1 MATSLNTKRTI
12 IGVLS
17 LVFIVVLLMAL
28 WKEVQHAMPD
38 YKAAPI
44 LDAGTKHCIS
54 CHGEQGVGKVIVEQ
68 WKNSKHAEVGV
79 GCLECHQAKEGDI
92 DGYEHEGQFIA
103 TIVTPNDCA
112 ECHAEEAEQFVTSHH
127 ADAGMIMGSL
137 DNVLAEVVEGHAAY
151 MDGANPAAAS
161 GCWQCHGSRVQF
173 LTDENG
179 DPKYNDMGILLL
191 DPKTWPNTGMGRIN
205 LDGSKGSCSA
215 CHNRHHFSI
224 AQVRQPENCGKCHM
238 GPDHPQLEIY
248 NESKHGIN
256 FRAHREDMNL
266 GAQPWVVGQD
276 YSAAP
281 TCATCHMSATPD
293 QPVTHDVGDRI
304 SWTLRPKV
312 SEKIDAAAMAKFE
325 AQGKPL
331 PEGFLTWEQRRK
343 GMQNVCFQCHTRD
356 YVKNF
361 YIQYDNMVHLY
372 NDKFGKPALALM
384 KALKSEKLITPIPFD
399 DKIEWTY
406 FFLWHHEG
414 RRARMGASMMGPDYT
429 QWHGNFE
436 VADRFYME
444 LVPEVEELIADGK
457 KHGKTAQANK
467 VQALLDD
474 ILNSEMH
481 KWFLGKTDPEEVARR
496 KAASAEFRKRYSE

>member
-12 IGVLS
+12 IGILS
-17 LVFIVVLLMAL
+17 LVFIAVLIIAL
-28 WKEVQHAMPD
+28 YKEVQRADPN
-38 YKAAPI
+38 YKPAPI
-44 LDAGTKHCIS
+44 VDEGTRHCIS
-54 CHGEQGVGKVIVEQ
+54 CHGEQGAGKVIVEQ
-68 WKNSKHAEVGV
+68 WKDSKHAEVGV
-79 GCLECHQAKEGDI
+79 GCLECHQAKKGDV

-112 ECHAEEAEQFVTSHH
+112 RCHKNEANQFTTSHH

-137 DNVLAEVVEGHAAY
+137 DNVLAEVVEGHETY
-151 MDGANPAAAS
+151 NDGANPAAAS
-161 GCWQCHGSRVQF
+161 GCWQCHGSRVQIKK
-173 LTDENG
+173 DQNG
-179 DPKYNDMGILLL
+179 NPVYNDMGILLL

-205 LDGSKGSCSA
+205 LDGSKGSCTA

-224 AQVRQPENCGKCHM
+224 AQARQPENCGKCHM

-256 FRAHREDMNL
+256 FRAHREKMNL
-266 GAQPWVVGQD
+266 DAQPWVVGQD

-293 QPVTHDVGDRI
+293 QTVTHDVGDRI

-312 SEKIDAAAMAKFE
+312 SEKIDAAELAKFE
-325 AQGKPL
+325 SIGQPL
-331 PEGFLTWEQRRK
+331 PDDFLTWEQRRK
-343 GMQNVCFQCHTRD
+343 NMQNVCFQCHTRD

-361 YIQYDNMVHLY
+361 YTQYDNEVNLY

-384 KALKSEKLITPIPFD
+384 KTIKAEDLISATPFD
-399 DKIEWTY
+399 EKIEWTY

-444 LVPEVEELIADGK
+444 MVPEVEDLIDEARKSGK
-457 KHGKTAQANK
+457 HAQANK
-467 VQALLDD
+467 VQKLLDD
-474 ILNSEMH
+474 ILNSDMH
-481 KWFLGKTDPEEVARR
+481 KWFIGKTDPEEVARR
-496 KAASAEFRKRYSE
+496 KAAAAEFRKRYSQ